1 MMQSD
6 PPPIAGSVQVGSE
19 LWRSLG
25 QIHTRAN
32 AHREQLEN
40 AMSAGASCI
49 TFELARPAKL
59 GASDGAGDMLCV
71 FTDTAI
77 DLSVALDIGHSKEK
91 DAAAPVVRN
100 KGALNNFGIGLK
112 VFQAS
117 LGLQTQVTIFTYQR
131 FADGGES
138 LVAARMGSAIDAHFA
153 ALSKGKVVHMGRIIV
168 RLLKAAN
175 GELSFDWGA
184 AADEAKA
191 AENKA
196 AMLGAHSPWA
206 SEAAALRPMRQ
217 LMQLVREQQKSR
229 GTLFVYHTDGSV
241 PLPYRLV
248 HPIAGADGSES
259 DDDDDDADMAVCVKV
274 EAEDDAAADDL
285 EEVHEAELVAPPP
298 RLAPRLEVCDKDGT
312 WKDVA
317 RCIERSY
324 ISDDV
329 GALHAL
335 AAAEGAPLPAAPAM
349 PRVSVQGLVLSFAE
363 HAWCAEQRRDG
374 AAVGAFFPIRV
385 QGVDTPIAFARCVH
399 MDLRNEERRQR
410 GSTTAPR
417 LWLHKQLRD
426 GAFFVLHGRKV
437 VNDEASAMWHG
448 GCFEEATSKFD
459 PFLKLAIHGGQGEM
473 NYAKYGLLKEYWAAG
488 CDEAA
493 AAPLPPEL
501 QYANAK
507 KWKPKASHLWPK
519 VGAGVLALVHLSP
532 EFFELDPSKTRV
544 LRRDGG
550 EATTNLTLGSLVSAI
565 RTGLALWCATTPA
578 PEHPAPRPNP
588 RPAAPRNV
596 GSSSAAAPAGSSA
609 GGASSSSSLTPS
621 PGEEIV
627 GRRISIFWAQDRRWY
642 DGLVDDYEVS
652 LHHITYD
659 DGDDEWLRLV
669 PEEYELLVRDQ
680 DGSGAEL
687 PAAQRADGR
696 VRRRTTRPRAVDSYV
711 DYDAP
716 SSKRVARSKPAHA
729 DAHDAIQFRKAAKA
743 AYREQNDAI
752 CRSKLSG
759 DMLLELQAYRKAFEA
774 LDRVLK

>member
-131 FADGGES
+131 FADGGEV

-241 PLPYRLV
+241 
-248 HPIAGADGSES
+248 
-259 DDDDDDADMAVCVKV
+259 

-285 EEVHEAELVAPPP
+285 EE
-298 RLAPRLEVCDKDGT
+298 DGT

-324 ISDDV
+324 IADDV

-550 EATTNLTLGSLVSAI
+550 EATTNLTLGSL
-565 RTGLALWCATTPA
+565 
-578 PEHPAPRPNP
+578 
-588 RPAAPRNV
+588 
-596 GSSSAAAPAGSSA
+596 
-609 GGASSSSSLTPS
+609 
-621 PGEEIV
+621 
-627 GRRISIFWAQDRRWY
+627 
-642 DGLVDDYEVS
+642 
-652 LHHITYD
+652 
-659 DGDDEWLRLV
+659 
-669 PEEYELLVRDQ
+669 
-680 DGSGAEL
+680 
-687 PAAQRADGR
+687 
-696 VRRRTTRPRAVDSYV
+696 
-711 DYDAP
+711 
-716 SSKRVARSKPAHA
+716 PAHA